1 MPTVKVRN
9 LKNKEVGDVELLD
22 AIFGVELNES
32 LIHSAVMN
40 YQANGR
46 QGTSATKTRGN
57 VSGSGRKLWKQ
68 KGTGRARIASLR
80 SPLWKGGGNVHG
92 PQPRDW
98 SYQMPKKMRR
108 GALRSALSER
118 LREGNLIVIDGF
130 EFNNPKTSEFLAA
143 IGTLGLSENKKKPTK
158 TLIIDSLDNLNL
170 ILSSRNVA
178 KTKVTN
184 SFGLNIYDIIYHE
197 KLLISKS
204 ALEELTSL
212 LAPKRES
219 EKAAGAEASEKK
231 PKAGKETDTA
241 KTKALKDVDD
251 AVTDKDLEESK
262 AKTDRAAKKAG
273 EEKAV
278 DTPKTKKEPKPKS
291 EKTLKKEA
299 AAKNE
304 ADKNASADE
313 APAKATEAPA
323 DKAESKEEAADN
335 E

>member
-9 LKNKEVGDVELLD
+9 LKNKEVGDVTLSD
-22 AIFGVELNES
+22 AVFGVELNEA

-40 YQANGR
+40 YRANGR

-118 LREGNLIVIDGF
+118 LREGNLIVIDEFGF
-130 EFNNPKTSEFLAA
+130 AAPKTSEFLSAMA
-143 IGTLGLSENKKKPTK
+143 TLQLSDNAKKAVK
-158 TLIIDSLDNLNL
+158 TLIIDSLDNANL
-170 ILSSRNVA
+170 VLSSRNVQ

-197 KLLISKS
+197 KLLISKA
-204 ALEELTSL
+204 ALEELTEL
-212 LAPKRES
+212 LDPKRES
-219 EKAAGAEASEKK
+219 KGEDEVVEVVEAK
-231 PKAGKETDTA
+231 PK
-241 KTKALKDVDD
+241 
-251 AVTDKDLEESK
+251 
-262 AKTDRAAKKAG
+262 RAAKPKKEIVEAA
-273 EEKAV
+273 EETEAV
-278 DTPKTKKEPKPKS
+278 SAEVVEQNDTPAETVE
-291 EKTLKKEA
+291 ET
-299 AAKNE
+299 
-304 ADKNASADE
+304 
-313 APAKATEAPA
+313 PAETEAEV
-323 DKAESKEEAADN
+323 KDN